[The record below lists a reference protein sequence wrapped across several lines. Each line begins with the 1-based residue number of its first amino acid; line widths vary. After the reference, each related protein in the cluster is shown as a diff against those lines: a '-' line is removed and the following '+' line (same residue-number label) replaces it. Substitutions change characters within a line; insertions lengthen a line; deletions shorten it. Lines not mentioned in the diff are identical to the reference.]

1 MTPFPLVL
9 LWVRFPTLDSTASCL
24 CVPWPA
30 FLGLLCVLLQK
41 ALALCVSAAFK
52 SLFPSLTRSH
62 TPGKVEVLKLIQ
74 GTFSSTSCSVLS
86 FFFFFF
92 SMSYSVT
99 VADSPR
105 AFLCPCDVRRGW
117 FCDLPQT
124 KGSRGPWEENWRLGR
139 QKSVFFLFF
148 HNLEGRSAAVACGEE
163 HGLCRSSQASQHF
176 MPPFLH
182 L

>member
-9 LWVRFPTLDSTASCL
+9 LWVRFPTLDSTESCL

-86 FFFFFF
+86 FFFFF
-92 SMSYSVT
+92 SNELLSNGGWLSKSIPLPLWRETGV
-99 VADSPR
+99 VLWSPS
-105 AFLCPCDVRRGW
+105 D
-117 FCDLPQT
+117 
-124 KGSRGPWEENWRLGR
+124 KGQPGALGR
-139 QKSVFFLFF
+139 ELKARQTEICLLLVLSQSRRQ
-148 HNLEGRSAAVACGEE
+148 ER
-163 HGLCRSSQASQHF
+163 CRSMWWRAW
-176 MPPFLH
+176 PLPL
-182 L
+182 